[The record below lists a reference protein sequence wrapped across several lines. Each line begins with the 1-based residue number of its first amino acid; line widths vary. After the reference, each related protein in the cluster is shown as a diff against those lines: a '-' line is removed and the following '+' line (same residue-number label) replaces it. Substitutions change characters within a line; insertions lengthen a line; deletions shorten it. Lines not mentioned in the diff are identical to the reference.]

1 MIDHAGTALQH
12 QTACQQQGM
21 VRVCMQARQLGDAH
35 LRLTADD
42 GLLLA
47 SLPPRRHFASVRK
60 LTFTMTADS
69 PMSLPATTAGL
80 LAASK
85 TWPGVQDVEVAV
97 RQAYAVSV
105 DGERP
110 QLTAYRRW
118 WNNLIR

>member
-1 MIDHAGTALQH
+1 
-12 QTACQQQGM
+12 M
-21 VRVCMQARQLGDAH
+21 VCFCMQARQLGNTH

-47 SLPPRRHFASVRK
+47 SLPPRRRFASVRK

-85 TWPGVQDVEVAV
+85 TWPGVQEVEMAARRARGLTVE
-97 RQAYAVSV
+97 
-105 DGERP
+105 GEP
-110 QLTAYRRW
+110 QLTAQEKW
-118 WNNLIR
+118 WNKLIR

>member
-1 MIDHAGTALQH
+1 M
-12 QTACQQQGM
+12 
-21 VRVCMQARQLGDAH
+21 
-35 LRLTADD
+35 RLTADD

-47 SLPPRRHFASVRK
+47 SLAPGRRFASVRK

-80 LAASK
+80 LFASK
-85 TWPGVQDVEVAV
+85 TWPRVQKVKVAV

-110 QLTAYRRW
+110 QLTVYRKW